1 MEILIYVI
9 RFKLQELMAEKQFR
23 EGKKITVKEIS
34 EATGINRA
42 TLSKMLN
49 TKGHNTVTD
58 NLDALCKF
66 FGCEIQDVAVYV
78 PDQTESN

>member
-1 MEILIYVI
+1 MI
-9 RFKLQELMAEKQFR
+9 RFKLQEMMAEKQFR
-23 EGKKITVKEIS
+23 DGRKITIKEVS

-49 TKGHNTVTD
+49 TKGCNTVTD

-66 FGCEIQDVAVYV
+66 FDCRIQDIAEYIQ
-78 PDQTESN
+78 DHE